1 VDVRFDA
8 VLTQMAPL
16 SQQKC
21 CPSAQSLDGSDRWH
35 DSNRAA
41 SSVSQSLVLLAW
53 LHVYQPNKLAW
64 GGARDGGKR
73 EAAVS

>member
-1 VDVRFDA
+1 MLQLINDFLWTKILIF
-8 VLTQMAPL
+8 VL
-16 SQQKC
+16 KC

-41 SSVSQSLVLLAW
+41 SSVSQSLVLIAW
-53 LHVYQPNKLAW
+53 LHVYQPYKLAW